1 MHTYVHHGVNPNHL
15 SITIIKLHTR
25 STYWAQNHVDFRGP
39 NIYLQPMQPIEKQ
52 GSGRFNAKCS
62 PIGSYV

>member
-1 MHTYVHHGVNPNHL
+1 MHTYVHYGVNPNHL
-15 SITIIKLHTR
+15 GITIVKLHTR
-25 STYWAQNHVDFRGP
+25 STYWAQNHVDFRG
-39 NIYLQPMQPIEKQ
+39 PIEKQ